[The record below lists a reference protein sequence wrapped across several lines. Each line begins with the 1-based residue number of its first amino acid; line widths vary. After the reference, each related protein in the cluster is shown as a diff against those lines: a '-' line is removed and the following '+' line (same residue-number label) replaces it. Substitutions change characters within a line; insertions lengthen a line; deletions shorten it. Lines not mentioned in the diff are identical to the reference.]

1 MIVTKGTRDSF
12 ELFLLGLF
20 IILMLGIIG
29 EYIWRIFDES
39 NKRPEVVIEKIL

>member
-20 IILMLGIIG
+20 IVFMVGLGLIYG
-29 EYIWRIFDES
+29 R
-39 NKRPEVVIEKIL
+39 

>member
-20 IILMLGIIG
+20 IVFMVGLGIIYG
-29 EYIWRIFDES
+29 R
-39 NKRPEVVIEKIL
+39 

>member
-20 IILMLGIIG
+20 IIFMLGIGIIYG
-29 EYIWRIFDES
+29 R
-39 NKRPEVVIEKIL
+39 